1 MAISASAGMTI
12 MKGINMKSASTFV
25 AATLAGALCLST
37 TANAPAAE
45 SWSAL
50 TMKPRMA
57 ASLDAGAK
65 HVVSYFVNADGV
77 CKLTVM
83 IADAVGDDSGP
94 QATQLQ
100 LSVEPGRSAR
110 FATADGKTLRFV
122 CLGRAEAMS
131 ATALTHVAMQP
142 GSN

>member
-1 MAISASAGMTI
+1 MAFLASAGMTT
-12 MKGINMKSASTFV
+12 MKGINMKSDSRIV
-25 AATLAGALCLST
+25 ATALAGALCLATST
-37 TANAPAAE
+37 ALSAAE

-65 HVVSYFVNADGV
+65 HLVSYFVSVDGV

-83 IADAVGDDSGP
+83 IVDAVGEDSGP
-94 QATQLQ
+94 QAAQLQ
-100 LSVEPGRSAR
+100 LSVEPGRTAR
-110 FATADGKTLRFV
+110 FATGDGNTLRFV

-131 ATALTHVAMQP
+131 ASALSRVAMRP
-142 GSN
+142 GAD

>member
-1 MAISASAGMTI
+1 
-12 MKGINMKSASTFV
+12 MKSASTIV
-25 AATLAGALCLST
+25 LAALAGALCLST
-37 TANAPAAE
+37 TEGSRAAE
-45 SWSAL
+45 SWSAKSWSAL

-65 HVVSYFVNADGV
+65 HVVGYFVNADGV

-83 IADAVGDDSGP
+83 IADVVGEDAGP

-100 LSVEPGRSAR
+100 LSVEPGRTAR
-110 FATADGKTLRFV
+110 FATAEGKALRFI

-131 ATALTHVAMQP
+131 ATALDNVAMRVP
-142 GSN
+142 TN

>member
-1 MAISASAGMTI
+1 MTT
-12 MKGINMKSASTFV
+12 MKGINMKSDSRIV
-25 AATLAGALCLST
+25 ATALAGALCVATSTGLS
-37 TANAPAAE
+37 AAE

-65 HVVSYFVNADGV
+65 HLVSYFVSVDGV

-83 IADAVGDDSGP
+83 IVDAVGEDSGP
-94 QATQLQ
+94 QAAQLQ
-100 LSVEPGRSAR
+100 LSVEPGRTAR
-110 FATADGKTLRFV
+110 FATGDGNTLRFV

-131 ATALTHVAMQP
+131 ASALSRVAMRP
-142 GSN
+142 GAN

>member
-1 MAISASAGMTI
+1 MTT
-12 MKGINMKSASTFV
+12 MKGINMKSDSRIV
-25 AATLAGALCLST
+25 ATALAGALWLATSTGLS
-37 TANAPAAE
+37 AAE

-50 TMKPRMA
+50 TMKPRGA
-57 ASLDAGAK
+57 VSLDAGAK

-94 QATQLQ
+94 AATQLQ

-110 FATADGKTLRFV
+110 FATADGKALRFV

-131 ATALTHVAMQP
+131 ATALARVAMQP